1 MSWQKELE
9 NGVRSM
15 DGLVQK
21 LGLSPE
27 EAARREEIAERFP
40 MMITPYYLSLVDN
53 SDPEDTI
60 ARMCIRWTEEMDTE
74 GEFDTRG
81 EATNTQLEGLTHK

>member
-15 DGLVQK
+15 DGLVHK

-40 MMITPYYLSLVDN
+40 MMITPYYLSLVDT
-53 SDPEDTI
+53 SDPDDPIDVLPPLFSQAHGRADGGRAEP
-60 ARMCIRWTEEMDTE
+60 RC
-74 GEFDTRG
+74 G
-81 EATNTQLEGLTHK
+81 

>member
-40 MMITPYYLSLVDN
+40 MMITPYYLSLVDT
-53 SDPEDTI
+53 SDPDDP
-60 ARMCIRWTEEMDTE
+60 MRWTPTE
-74 GEFDTRG
+74 NSTPAARPR
-81 EATNTQLEGLTHK
+81 TPS

>member
-15 DGLVQK
+15 EQLAPK

-27 EAARREEIAERFP
+27 EAQRREI
-40 MMITPYYLSLVDN
+40 DN
-53 SDPEDTI
+53 EYPKAWKNAMVMLHMYIKTGKSNF
-60 ARMCIRWTEEMDTE
+60 
-74 GEFDTRG
+74 GK
-81 EATNTQLEGLTHK
+81 QK

>member
-40 MMITPYYLSLVDN
+40 MMITPYYLSLVDT
-53 SDPEDTI
+53 SDPDDPI
-60 ARMCIRWTEEMDTE
+60 ARMCIPSTDEMDPD
-74 GEFDTRG
+74 G
-81 EATNTQLEGLTHK
+81 